1 MGIQNYIGILEGCF
15 PKSPKIILEINNQI
29 KEMKK

>member
-15 PKSPKIILEINNQI
+15 YKSPKIQLEI
-29 KEMKK
+29 KEMNKK